1 MGIFAG
7 ILTLFAVIVLF
18 RSVRIVRQSN
28 VGIIERL
35 GRFNRLAESGLNLV
49 VPFIESIPYV
59 ADLREQVHTFE
70 PQPMITKD
78 NATVHINAVTY
89 YRITDPKRVLYEVE
103 NYSSA
108 LEQLIITTLRNLLG
122 ELELDETLNARSIV
136 NEKLQIT
143 LDEVTGNWGIK
154 VTRVEVK
161 EVTPS
166 PDIADAMSKQMVAER
181 SRRASILE
189 AEGLKQ
195 SAILKAEGAK
205 EAAVLDAQGKAK
217 AAVLAA
223 QGEREALQILKS
235 AFDTETAEERII
247 AMKYMDMLPK
257 VAEGPATSLIVP
269 DRLGEM
275 ATLSHLVGSLGRQA
289 K

>member
-1 MGIFAG
+1 MGFFAG
-7 ILTLFAVIVLF
+7 ILFVFALVVLF
-18 RSVRIVRQSN
+18 RSVRIVRQSQ

-49 VPFIESIPYV
+49 LPFIERIAYM
-59 ADLREQVHTFE
+59 ADLREQVHTFD

-89 YRITDPKRVLYEVE
+89 FRITDPKRVLYEVE
-103 NYSSA
+103 NFESA

-181 SRRASILE
+181 TRRAAILE
-189 AEGLKQ
+189 AEGMKA

-205 EAAVLDAQGKAK
+205 EAAVLDAQGRAQ

-223 QGEREALQILKS
+223 QGEREALEILKS
-235 AFDTETAEERII
+235 AFGSETAEERII
-247 AMKYMDMLPK
+247 AIKYLEMLPK
-257 VAEGPATSLIVP
+257 VADGKATSLIVP
-269 DRLGEM
+269 DRLSEM
-275 ATLSHLVGSLGRQA
+275 ATLSHLVGNLSKRS
-289 K
+289 